1 MPDTEARTRTA
12 GDVHVTDSMT
22 SQEAFHVIGRECL
35 RNLISNEPAML
46 AGDSEGLHQMRVAL
60 RRLRAAM
67 SAFAKVV
74 ADDDTQKI
82 KDDLAWIT
90 GELGPARDLDTF
102 ELEVL
107 APLRKRKPREPDLA
121 AVYRDF
127 AKRRTQA
134 HADAAKA
141 VKSAHFRS
149 LLPRLSEWI
158 EAGRWTRSDDERQR
172 RRCAR
177 PIATHAADE
186 LTRRLKKIR
195 KQGKKL
201 DELTPA
207 KRHKLRIRAK
217 ELRYAMEFL
226 ADVFPGKKQTT
237 RRKAAVSSLKS
248 LQDALGALNDI
259 VAYERL
265 VAQVAPSRRRVILG
279 TQLARSGELERS
291 AERAYSRLI
300 KTKPFWP

>member
-1 MPDTEARTRTA
+1 
-12 GDVHVTDSMT
+12 MT
-22 SQEAFHVIGRECL
+22 SQEVFRVIGRECL
-35 RNLISNEPAML
+35 RHLIANEPAMV

-60 RRLRAAM
+60 RRMRAAV

-74 ADDDTQKI
+74 ADKDTQKI
-82 KDDLAWIT
+82 TDDLAWIT
-90 GELGPARDLDTF
+90 GELGPARDLDT
-102 ELEVL
+102 LEVEVL
-107 APLRKRKPREPDLA
+107 TPLRKRKPREPGLA
-121 AVYRDF
+121 QVYRDI
-127 AKRRTQA
+127 AQRRAQA

-149 LLPRLSEWI
+149 LLLRLSEWI
-158 EAGRWTRSDDERQR
+158 EAGRWTRSDDERQC

-177 PIATHAADE
+177 PIAAHAADE

-201 DELTPA
+201 AELTPA

-226 ADVFPGKKQTT
+226 ADVFPGEKQIM

-265 VAQVAPSRRRVILG
+265 LAQVAPTRRRVILG
-279 TQLARSGELERS
+279 TRLARIGELERS
-291 AERAYSRLI
+291 AERAYAKLI
-300 KTKPFWP
+300 KTKPFWL

>member
-1 MPDTEARTRTA
+1 MTS
-12 GDVHVTDSMT
+12 GFVKSLHVTDSMT
-22 SQEAFHVIGRECL
+22 SQEAFRVIGRECL
-35 RNLISNEPAML
+35 RDLLANEPDML

-60 RRLRAAM
+60 RRLRAAV

-74 ADDDTQKI
+74 ADDDTRKI
-82 KDDLAWIT
+82 KDELAWIT

-102 ELEVL
+102 ALEVL
-107 APLRKRKPREPDLA
+107 TPLRKRKPREPGLA
-121 AVYRDF
+121 QVYRDF
-127 AKRRTQA
+127 AQRRAQA
-134 HADAAKA
+134 HADAARA
-141 VKSAHFRS
+141 VKSARCRS
-149 LLPRLSEWI
+149 LLVQLAEWI
-158 EAGRWTRSDDERQR
+158 DAGRWTRSDDERQR

-177 PIATHAADE
+177 PIATHATGE

-201 DELTPA
+201 AELTPA

-217 ELRYAMEFL
+217 ELRYAMEFF
-226 ADVFPGKKQTT
+226 AAVFPGKKQTA
-237 RRKAAVSSLKS
+237 RRKAAVSSLKC

-279 TQLARSGELERS
+279 TQIARIGELERS

-300 KTKPFWP
+300 KTKQFWP

>member
-1 MPDTEARTRTA
+1 MPNTEARTRTA

-22 SQEAFHVIGRECL
+22 SQEAFQLIGRACL
-35 RNLISNEPAML
+35 RHLIANEPAML
-46 AGDSEGLHQMRVAL
+46 ALDSEGLHQMRVAL
-60 RRLRAAM
+60 RRLRAAV

-74 ADDDTQKI
+74 ADDDTPKI
-82 KDDLAWIT
+82 KDELAWIT

-107 APLRKRKPREPDLA
+107 APLRKRMPREPGLA
-121 AVYRDF
+121 QVYRDF
-127 AKRRTQA
+127 AERRALA
-134 HADAAKA
+134 HADAARA
-141 VKSAHFRS
+141 VKSARFRA
-149 LLPRLSEWI
+149 LLLRLSEWL

-177 PIATHAADE
+177 PIATHAAGE

-195 KQGKKL
+195 RQGKKL

-217 ELRYAMEFL
+217 ELRYAMEFF
-226 ADVFPGKKQTT
+226 ADVFPGRKQAT

-259 VAYERL
+259 LAYERL
-265 VAQVAPSRRRVILG
+265 VAQVAPSRRRIILG
-279 TQLARSGELERS
+279 TQLAHVGELERS
-291 AERAYSRLI
+291 AERAYAGLI
-300 KTKPFWP
+300 NTKHFWP